1 MANKVALITGASRGI
16 GELTAYR
23 LAALGM
29 ATVLTART
37 ENDLQ
42 RVASRIEQ
50 SGGTVSIYPADLSE
64 PDAARSLLEHVRQ
77 HFGRLDVLVNNA
89 GVGHFVPVIQSEPD
103 EWWKIME
110 INLRSMFLVTR
121 FALPLMLAQG
131 NGHIVNLLSIAG
143 KRPFRGMSAYCAS
156 KAAGLMFTQ
165 VLASEVRAQGIRVTA
180 IVPGA
185 ARTAIWDG
193 LENPPDPAQ
202 MMSPERVADAILYAI
217 TQPEDCSLDEIVIMP
232 PKGVI

>member
-1 MANKVALITGASRGI
+1 MATEVALITGASRGI

-23 LAALGM
+23 LAELGM

-37 ENDLQ
+37 ESDLQ
-42 RVASRIEQ
+42 RVANRIEQ
-50 SGGTVSIYPADLSE
+50 KGGTAFVYPVDVSE
-64 PDAARSLLEHVRQ
+64 PDAARDLMEHVRQ
-77 HFGRLDVLVNNA
+77 RFGRLDVLVNNA
-89 GVGHFVPVIQSEPD
+89 GVGHFVPIIHSEPE
-103 EWWKIME
+103 EWWRVME
-110 INLRSMFLVTR
+110 VNLRSMFLVTR

-131 NGHIVNLLSIAG
+131 RGHIVNLLSIAG

-193 LENPPDPAQ
+193 LENPPDLAQ
-202 MMSPERVADAILYAI
+202 MMSPDRVADAILYAI
-217 TQPEDCSLDEIVIMP
+217 TQPEDCSVDEILIMP